1 MKKVYQLKFF
11 YTIGFVLWM
20 LIITTG
26 CIRNQD
32 RTDQHQQTLHII
44 HAGSL
49 TYPVKMIS
57 QAFQK
62 EYPDVTILS
71 EAWGSKAGARRI
83 MEIETPCDIYLS
95 ADYSVI
101 EQMLIPDHAEWYIK
115 FAANEMAIVYTEKSK
130 FADKINQQ
138 NWYEIM
144 LHPDVHLAR
153 SNPDHDPC
161 GVRTVFTAKLAELFY
176 KKEGLA
182 EMLLQK
188 NLDNIRPKET
198 DLIALLESGHVDYIF
213 LYRSV
218 AQQHHL
224 SYVQLPAELNQGNPL
239 MENWYAGV
247 STETLGAKPGTSIV
261 EKGKSMVYG
270 LTIPKK
276 SKKRHLAENYLVF
289 MLDSNKGM
297 KILEDSGQPSV
308 VPSYSP
314 FFDQIPPSLQKF
326 AKRQVTE
333 NQENEL

>member
-1 MKKVYQLKFF
+1 MKKICQVKFF
-11 YTIGFVLWM
+11 SNIGFVLLM
-20 LIITTG
+20 LIFTTG
-26 CIRNQD
+26 CIRNPD
-32 RTDQHQQTLHII
+32 TTDQHQQTLHII

-49 TYPVKMIS
+49 TCPVKMIS

-138 NWYEIM
+138 NWYEIL

-161 GVRTVFTAKLAELFY
+161 GVRAVFTAKLAELFY

-224 SYVQLPAELNQGNPL
+224 PYVQLPDELNQGNPL
-239 MENWYAGV
+239 MEKWYAGV
-247 STETLGAKPGTSIV
+247 STETLGAKPGTCIV

-276 SKKRHLAENYLVF
+276 SKNRHLAENYLVF
-289 MLDSNKGM
+289 LLDSNKGM

-314 FFDQIPPSLQKF
+314 FFDKIPPSLQKF

-333 NQENEL
+333 KP